1 MYYIKIN
8 KLIKQSKQRDIFS
21 KNDLYVK
28 INYLENNIKLNR
40 TTNIIYN
47 NNEPIWNEIFILEN
61 PETIDINL
69 YEKGNFKDK
78 LINNT
83 ILEKN
88 INGTKKTDCNN
99 IEIYHGYIN
108 IENKEVND
116 RLIQKNKELN
126 NKLESLNSIIKEK
139 NNLIQEFIEENIE
152 NEKKINNLTYDISL
166 CNKELQIKTEIINNI
181 KNMINI

>member
-40 TTNIIYN
+40 TTNVIYN
-47 NNEPIWNEIFILEN
+47 NNEPIWNEIFLLEC

-88 INGTKKTDCNN
+88 TNGIKKSDCNN

-116 RLIQKNKELN
+116 RLNKKNKELN
-126 NKLESLNSIIKEK
+126 DKLESLNSMIKEK

-152 NEKKINNLTYDISL
+152 NEKKIDKLTYNNSFL
-166 CNKELQIKTEIINNI
+166 NKEIKIKTDLI
-181 KNMINI
+181 

>member
-1 MYYIKIN
+1 
-8 KLIKQSKQRDIFS
+8 
-21 KNDLYVK
+21 
-28 INYLENNIKLNR
+28 
-40 TTNIIYN
+40 
-47 NNEPIWNEIFILEN
+47 
-61 PETIDINL
+61 
-69 YEKGNFKDK
+69 
-78 LINNT
+78 
-83 ILEKN
+83 N